1 MSRAADD
8 PSGPAVARL
17 SILAAESGQTVA
29 LSSRTSITARLP
41 RARVTLAKSRKRV
54 PPASPRPAADG
65 ENPFWRSIP
74 LADMSDEQW
83 ESLCDGC
90 GRCCLNK
97 LEDEDKGEIYLTKVA
112 CRLLDL
118 KSCRCTD
125 YENRHNEVPDC
136 LKIDLAAV
144 QSLSWLPD
152 SCAYRRLAEG
162 RDLAWWHPLVSG
174 DPDTVHAAG
183 ISVRGFAVSERR
195 IPAQRFEDYIVDGYP
210 AERPRSRGR
219 KERR

>member
-1 MSRAADD
+1 MAKPTDRVR
-8 PSGPAVARL
+8 PARQ
-17 SILAAESGQTVA
+17 AERNKEPFWQ
-29 LSSRTSITARLP
+29 RK
-41 RARVTLAKSRKRV
+41 TLA
-54 PPASPRPAADG
+54 
-65 ENPFWRSIP
+65 E
-74 LADMSDEQW
+74 MSGREW

-97 LEDEDKGEIYLTKVA
+97 LEDEASGQIYITRVA

-118 KSCRCTD
+118 KTCRCRD
-125 YENRHNEVPDC
+125 YENRQAQVPDC

-144 QSLSWLPD
+144 QSLSWLPS

-174 DPDTVHAAG
+174 DPETVHAAG

-195 IPAQRFEDYIVDGYP
+195 VDIHQLEDYIVADYP
-210 AERPRSRGR
+210 PEAPQGRPGQEAPAIAGKGRRAKTPKRATSRTA
-219 KERR
+219 